1 MAQSAGPVARFLA
14 GIVLTALGFF
24 LAFTLG
30 KPLRDQSL
38 ASGSW
43 PTTEGRIT
51 RSELVRTVSKGT
63 AMYTADIGY
72 TYDLDGRSFE
82 GERVWFG
89 DDYRSSNAAEFRR
102 VVAAYPVDRQVRVHY
117 DPAAPEASVLEPG
130 ATWSGSLL
138 YFAGLGT
145 LALGGI
151 LVLSCILPLV
161 IAVALVGPS
170 GRGSDPE
177 LQGFSRPPP
186 RPLTNPPA
194 AGRTNPESPEDD
206 GITIS

>member
-1 MAQSAGPVARFLA
+1 MAPSAGPVARFLA
-14 GIVLTALGFF
+14 GLGLTALGFF

-30 KPLRDQSL
+30 KPLREQSL
-38 ASGSW
+38 ASVAW

-51 RSELVRTVSKGT
+51 RSELARTVSDGK
-63 AMYTADIGY
+63 AMYTADVGY
-72 TYDLDGRSFE
+72 TYDLDGRPLE

-89 DDYRSSNAAEFRR
+89 DGYRSSNAAAFRR
-102 VVAAYPVDRQVRVHY
+102 VVAEYPVGRQVRVHY
-117 DPAAPEASVLEPG
+117 DPLAPENSVLEPG

-161 IAVALVGPS
+161 IALALVGHS
-170 GRGSDPE
+170 GRGSDDQ
-177 LQGFSRPPP
+177 LRDFSRPPP
-186 RPLTNPPA
+186 RPLTKPSPA
-194 AGRTNPESPEDD
+194 GTSDDGPEDD

>member
-1 MAQSAGPVARFLA
+1 MASSAGPVARLLA
-14 GIVLTALGFF
+14 GVVLSGLGFF
-24 LAFTLG
+24 LGYSLG

-38 ASGSW
+38 ASVSW

-51 RSELVRTVSKGT
+51 RSELVRTVSDGK
-63 AMYTADIGY
+63 AMFTSDVGY
-72 TYDLDGRSFE
+72 TYDLDGRSLE

-89 DDYRSSNAAEFRR
+89 DGYRSSNVSEFRR
-102 VVAAYPVDRQVRVHY
+102 VVAEYPVGRQVRVHY
-117 DPAAPEASVLEPG
+117 DPLAPENSVLEPG

-151 LVLSCILPLV
+151 LVLSCLLPLV
-161 IAVALVGPS
+161 IALALAVPS
-170 GRGSDPE
+170 GRSSDE
-177 LQGFSRPPP
+177 LRDFSRPPP
-186 RPLTNPPA
+186 RPLTSPPPSPT
-194 AGRTNPESPEDD
+194 TNPGPEDD